1 MAALQRDQG
10 SETEPGGCMEPC
22 PTSFLSGRGD
32 RPAVPAPLVAE
43 PRLERTF
50 TAFILPK
57 KTPYFER
64 LEFRETEFPF
74 LRIRTHYCSRKP

>member
-1 MAALQRDQG
+1 M
-10 SETEPGGCMEPC
+10 
-22 PTSFLSGRGD
+22 
-32 RPAVPAPLVAE
+32 VPAPLVAE